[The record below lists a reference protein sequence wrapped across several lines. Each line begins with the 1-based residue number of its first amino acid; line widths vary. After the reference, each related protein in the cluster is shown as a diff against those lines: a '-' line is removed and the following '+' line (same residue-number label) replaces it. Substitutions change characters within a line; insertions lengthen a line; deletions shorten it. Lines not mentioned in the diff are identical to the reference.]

1 MIDTEGRYSMK
12 VSKILL
18 FRDKYNIPRAELSS
32 ACGISNQRLFELEMN
47 PRNVKHS
54 TVVRI
59 RKGLE
64 AVAFARSKSADAL
77 LLDLFKH
84 RDSLLDIVEEQT
96 YEL

>member
-1 MIDTEGRYSMK
+1 MK

-47 PRNVKHS
+47 PGNVRP
-54 TVVRI
+54 TTARRI

-64 AVAFARSKSADAL
+64 TVALARGRSADAL
-77 LLDLFKH
+77 LFDLLKH